1 VEIPAAV
8 VAQLHV
14 LSHTDDRGDGFV
26 TGVNELGAE
35 LARVVPSLLAV
46 SLTLVR
52 LGYDVVV
59 TAHAPGAESSDV
71 TASLAVPLSAGEP
84 ADRLVLQAA
93 EPGAFLLLAHDLA
106 GLVGPGR
113 VPLEIDR
120 HLAASPAASPS
131 ASPAASAASFALA
144 LADLAIVN
152 QAIGALLDRTVIDPA
167 AALAV
172 LGDRA
177 AAARTTIATVSRHL
191 LADLRLPPAD
201 GLRGVCW
208 TG

>member
-1 VEIPAAV
+1 MEIPAAV

-120 HLAASPAASPS
+120 HLAASPS

-152 QAIGALLDRTVIDPA
+152 QAIGALLDRAVLDPA

>member
-14 LSHTDDRGDGFV
+14 LSRTDDRGDGFV
-26 TGVNELGAE
+26 ARVNALGTE
-35 LARVVPSLLAV
+35 LARAVPSLLAV
-46 SLTLVR
+46 SLMLVR
-52 LGYDVVV
+52 LGHDVVV
-59 TAHAPGAESSDV
+59 TAHAAGAESTAV

-120 HLAASPAASPS
+120 HLAASPAAS
-131 ASPAASAASFALA
+131 ATSFALV
-144 LADLAIVN
+144 LADLEIVN
-152 QAIGALLDRTVIDPA
+152 QAIGVLLDRAVLDPA
-167 AALAV
+167 TALAE
-172 LGDRA
+172 LRIRA
-177 AAARTTIATVSRHL
+177 AAAETTIATVSHHL
-191 LADLRLPPAD
+191 LADLRPTATPDSL
-201 GLRGVCW
+201 
-208 TG
+208 

>member
-14 LSHTDDRGDGFV
+14 LSDADDRGDGFV
-26 TGVNELGAE
+26 AGVNELGAE

-59 TAHAPGAESSDV
+59 TAHAPGAGSTAV

-106 GLVGPGR
+106 AFLGPGR

-120 HLAASPAASPS
+120 HLTASPAASP
-131 ASPAASAASFALA
+131 AIAPAASAASFALA

-152 QAIGALLDRTVIDPA
+152 QAIGALLDRAVLDPA
-167 AALAV
+167 AALVV

-177 AAARTTIATVSRHL
+177 AAAETTIAAVSRHL
-191 LADLRLPPAD
+191 LADLRLPP
-201 GLRGVCW
+201 G
-208 TG
+208 

>member
-26 TGVNELGAE
+26 AGVNELGAE

-93 EPGAFLLLAHDLA
+93 DPGAFLLLAHDLA

>member
-26 TGVNELGAE
+26 AGVNELGAE

-131 ASPAASAASFALA
+131 ASPAASATSFALA

-152 QAIGALLDRTVIDPA
+152 QAIGALLDRAVLDPA

-177 AAARTTIATVSRHL
+177 TAARTTIATVSRHL

>member
-26 TGVNELGAE
+26 AGVNELGAE

-113 VPLEIDR
+113 VPIEIDR
-120 HLAASPAASPS
+120 HLAASPS

-208 TG
+208 TS